1 MERGK
6 KNKILELI
14 REIEQKNSEIEKYV
28 SSLSVSTR
36 NESLKEIMNNII
48 EKNKVLLEIEGSKGP
63 HLHSGIKESTN
74 LLQKMVESFLLKIQ
88 ENPAKKIIYLREFL
102 DNFKSIS
109 NKDKDVIINSL
120 QDEENVDKLKEE
132 MTSLVTIF
140 L

>member
-6 KNKILELI
+6 KDKILELI
-14 REIEQKNSEIEKYV
+14 RDIEQKNSEIEKYI
-28 SSLSVSTR
+28 SSLSVLTR

-48 EKNKVLLEIEGSKGP
+48 KKNKVLLEIEGSKGP

>member
-1 MERGK
+1 
-6 KNKILELI
+6 
-14 REIEQKNSEIEKYV
+14 
-28 SSLSVSTR
+28 
-36 NESLKEIMNNII
+36 
-48 EKNKVLLEIEGSKGP
+48 
-63 HLHSGIKESTN
+63 
-74 LLQKMVESFLLKIQ
+74 MVESFLLKIQ

>member
-6 KNKILELI
+6 KDKILKLI
-14 REIEQKNSEIEKYV
+14 GEIEQKNSEIEKYI
-28 SSLSVSTR
+28 SSLSVLTR

>member
-6 KNKILELI
+6 KDKILELI
-14 REIEQKNSEIEKYV
+14 REIEQKNSEIEKHI
-28 SSLSVSTR
+28 SSLSISTR

-48 EKNKVLLEIEGSKGP
+48 KKNKVLLEIEGSKGP

>member
-6 KNKILELI
+6 KDKILELI